1 MTHGNENFKQNHK
14 PPTVNR
20 REDKQIVVEENHTSN
35 TGPSAPTGDQE
46 TFSSEEPTASS
57 TMEENKE
64 NVYAGN
70 LDLLVQDAVKDLLN
84 IVHIVSINYILY
96 TV

>member
-1 MTHGNENFKQNHK
+1 MTHGTGNSKQNCK
-14 PPTVNR
+14 PLTVNC
-20 REDKQIVVEENHTSN
+20 RENKQIVVEENHTSN
-35 TGPSAPTGDQE
+35 TGPAAPRNDQE
-46 TFSSEEPTASS
+46 TFCTKEPAASG

-84 IVHIVSINYILY
+84 IVHIVSINLC
-96 TV
+96 